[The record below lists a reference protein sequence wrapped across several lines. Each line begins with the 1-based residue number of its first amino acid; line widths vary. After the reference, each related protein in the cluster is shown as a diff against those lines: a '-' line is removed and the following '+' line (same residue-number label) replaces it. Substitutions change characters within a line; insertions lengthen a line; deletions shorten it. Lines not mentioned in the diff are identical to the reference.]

1 MPRIECLVFDQPGP
15 DNTQDTLAIAKQRG
29 DELGI
34 RQVVVATS
42 TGQTALEAAKVFSAE
57 TKLVGVTLHRGIWEK
72 YVAPDPEIV
81 AEAEGL
87 GVQFLTCPHALM
99 GSLDTAVQS
108 RFGGLPPGEFVSY
121 VYYTFCQGVKVAV
134 EVVLMAAD
142 AALLDTDQDV
152 IGIAGTDTGADTALV
167 ITPSFSF
174 KFFDIRIREVL
185 AKPR

>member
-42 TGQTALEAAKVFSAE
+42 TGQTALEAAKVFS
-57 TKLVGVTLHRGIWEK
+57 RGIWEK